1 MNRHMWL
8 NMPNRLDLIG
18 SIMALLTHIS
28 TLGGKGLLEWT
39 DLSQIFCSF
48 QVTDL
53 SRSLLLY
60 FSLARFMP
68 SSVWINISC
77 RNVTGLAMT
86 VPKKSRNIFLLNL

>member
-1 MNRHMWL
+1 
-8 NMPNRLDLIG
+8 MPNRFDLIG

-60 FSLARFMP
+60 FSLAR
-68 SSVWINISC
+68 INSEHAWDAKPKWFSH
-77 RNVTGLAMT
+77 TKAMQ
-86 VPKKSRNIFLLNL
+86 